1 MPSGAPGFALLF
13 PMNELFERFIGKSL
27 RHALAP
33 RSVRLQPGGH
43 HALTGA
49 NGRPLF
55 TLRPDATIEAPEG
68 PIVLDTKWK
77 RLAPREE
84 TRGVETLSV
93 ETLGVAPSDV
103 YQMLAYARACG
114 AARLILLYPRTRG
127 LPPEGRAREWTVAG
141 TDIPLEVA
149 TVDAGRPDTTADALR
164 RLIGTPPTA
173 RPAPTSD
180 RAAA

>member
-1 MPSGAPGFALLF
+1 MPGGAPGFALLF

-27 RHALAP
+27 RRALAP
-33 RSVRLQPGGH
+33 RSVRLQPGGR
-43 HALTGA
+43 HALTG
-49 NGRPLF
+49 
-55 TLRPDATIEAPEG
+55 TTIEAPEG

-93 ETLGVAPSDV
+93 ETLGVSQSDV
-103 YQMLAYARACG
+103 YQMLAYAQACG

-141 TDIPLEVA
+141 TDIPLEVV

-173 RPAPTSD
+173 RPAPTTD